1 VKPARPGLLPSQ
13 TIGPFYHFAL
23 TTNAA
28 LGCLAGAAAKGERI
42 RVRFR
47 LLDGDGAPVPDGMIE
62 IWQADASGKY
72 DHPEDRQPLDPDP
85 AFRGF
90 GRLATDA
97 DGCCVFDTVRP
108 GRAPDG
114 HGRCQASHLNVT
126 IFARGLLAHLCTRAY
141 FEGDPALAE
150 DPVLAGVPEERRA
163 TLIARRDASQP
174 ALWNFDIHLQGDD
187 ETVFFDF

>member
-1 VKPARPGLLPSQ
+1 MKPERSGLLPSQ
-13 TIGPFYHFAL
+13 TIGPFFHFAL
-23 TTNAA
+23 TADAA
-28 LGCLAGAAAKGERI
+28 LGCMAGPDAKGERI

-72 DHPEDRQPLDPDP
+72 DHPEDRQPQDPDP

-97 DGCCVFDTVRP
+97 DGCCVFETVRP

-114 HGRCQASHLNVT
+114 QGRCQAAHLNVT
-126 IFARGLLAHLCTRAY
+126 VFARGLLAHLCTRLY
-141 FEGDPALAE
+141 FDGDSALAE
-150 DPVLAGVPEERRA
+150 DPVLAGVPEDRRA
-163 TLIARRDASQP
+163 TLIARRDPSQP
-174 ALWNFDIHLQGDD
+174 AQWNFDIRLQGED
-187 ETVFFDF
+187 ETVFFDL